1 MKRTAVFS
9 LSFLALAVA
18 VGLSACGGGGGGVD
32 NQGNAGGTGTDI
44 AGNDSFIARV
54 TAIIATNS
62 DSTEPA
68 STDNI
73 TATSP
78 ETTAP
83 QPII

>member
-1 MKRTAVFS
+1 MKKTAVFS
-9 LSFLALAVA
+9 LSLLALAVA
-18 VGLSACGGGGGGVD
+18 VGLSACGGGGGNGD
-32 NQGNAGGTGTDI
+32 NQGNAGGIGTDS

-62 DSTEPA
+62 DSTEPV
-68 STDNI
+68 STDDI

-78 ETTAP
+78 ETISP

>member
-18 VGLSACGGGGGGVD
+18 VGLSACGGGGD

-44 AGNDSFIARV
+44 AGNDSFIACV

-78 ETTAP
+78 ETTSP